1 MHMPYIYTC
10 IWIYEYVD
18 WWIRMTMET
27 DMYGITELTSFYVF
41 INA

>member
-1 MHMPYIYTC
+1 MPYIYTC

-18 WWIRMTMET
+18 WIRMTMET